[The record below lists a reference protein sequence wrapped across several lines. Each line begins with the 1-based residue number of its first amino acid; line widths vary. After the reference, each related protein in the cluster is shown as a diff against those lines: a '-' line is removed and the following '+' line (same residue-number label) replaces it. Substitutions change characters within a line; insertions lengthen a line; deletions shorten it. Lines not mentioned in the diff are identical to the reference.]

1 MDQRLFIKTPPKI
14 DFKVDRNNLKI
25 NQDDYIVSLT
35 SEVNAKNDEITFFV
49 IEATF
54 SGIFEIKN
62 YDEKEVKQILDI
74 SCPNIL
80 FPYLRSILCDASVN
94 AGFLPV
100 LIQPISFAPIKN

>member
-1 MDQRLFIKTPPKI
+1 MSENKSFTIKKTYVKDLSVEVPNGPKPFYPKSPPKI

-54 SGIFEIKN
+54 SGILKSKIMTIKKLN
-62 YDEKEVKQILDI
+62 KFSKYHAKYIVSL
-74 SCPNIL
+74 S
-80 FPYLRSILCDASVN
+80 
-94 AGFLPV
+94 
-100 LIQPISFAPIKN
+100 